1 MKFDILTQIKKIK
14 SWHIVLLGIITQLW
28 VGYSM
33 VSSVQIT
40 KAANST
46 VNITTSHIVGN
57 MFMTVIG
64 LFLIIGT
71 LFGII
76 PLILLYFKKTRK
88 IGGIVSIILGIVG
101 IITQLGVIVS
111 VFMILAGILA
121 LWKRV

>member
-33 VSSVQIT
+33 VSGVQIT
-40 KAANST
+40 KVANST
-46 VNITTSHIVGN
+46 VNITTSHIIGN

-88 IGGIVSIILGIVG
+88 IGGIISIILGIVG